1 MNKQERDRFFENW
14 LRAYVEHLQSLRQ
27 GAHPRLVQLSNSKP
41 PVSANRSNVFSLYDR
56 NGSDPPNA

>member
-1 MNKQERDRFFENW
+1 MNKQERDRFFEDW

-27 GAHPRLVQLSNSKP
+27 GVRPRLVQVSNPKP

-56 NGSDPPNA
+56 NESDPPNA

>member
-27 GAHPRLVQLSNSKP
+27 SAHPRLVQLSNSKP
-41 PVSANRSNVFSLYDR
+41 PVSANRSKVFSLYDR
-56 NGSDPPNA
+56 NGSDSPNA